1 MSVVLERTINL
12 IRRDMKEPE
21 ALRAWTKHAPVR
33 ERDLE
38 EHISADHIGVDEF
51 GRTVDRP
58 VDVALRRQMHHRVGI
73 ETRKNVSDGGTIADI
88 GAAEP
93 IAGMSFDGS
102 KRGDIT
108 GVG

>member
-12 IRRDMKEPE
+12 IRGDMKEPE

-58 VDVALRRQMHHRVGI
+58 VDVAS
-73 ETRKNVSDGGTIADI
+73 EAD
-88 GAAEP
+88 
-93 IAGMSFDGS
+93 SV
-102 KRGDIT
+102 KRPSRCS
-108 GVG
+108 